1 MRLGARKN
9 SASQPISQSELN
21 TNRSRENN
29 DMNSSSRNTSL
40 ALRNI
45 RIICSTIFVAGI
57 AGMIIA
63 SIAGNNVG
71 LVNTIGGTTAISA
84 LVLLVATISANTT
97 RPEVFDDAAA
107 ERLELK
113 IAALAKSGADEKE
126 LRELVRQAT
135 QLGETTRRRS

>member
-1 MRLGARKN
+1 
-9 SASQPISQSELN
+9 
-21 TNRSRENN
+21 
-29 DMNSSSRNTSL
+29 MNSSSRNTPL

-45 RIICSTIFVAGI
+45 RIICSIIFIAGI
-57 AGMIIA
+57 AGMIIT

-97 RPEVFDDAAA
+97 RPEVFDDAAT

-113 IAALAKSGADEKE
+113 IAALTKSGADEKE
-126 LRELVRQAT
+126 LRELVRLAT
-135 QLGETTRRRS
+135 QLGETTSRNN